1 MSDLNELG
9 EGIEYA
15 QQRLKQIEPQ
25 IEGLTR
31 WLAQD
36 LSMESEDDIQHAQDQ
51 LRALTHEREELAA
64 LLSDQE
70 RIRAAKA
77 QQDRPPDAGEGD
89 QG

>member
-36 LSMESEDDIQHAQDQ
+36 LSMESEDDVQHAQDQ
-51 LRALTHEREELAA
+51 LRALTHERDELAA

-70 RIRAAKA
+70 RIRAARA
-77 QQDRPPDAGEGD
+77 QRDLPPDAGEGN

>member
-15 QQRLKQIEPQ
+15 QQRLKQIEPR

-51 LRALTHEREELAA
+51 LRALTRERDELAA
-64 LLSDQE
+64 ILADQE
-70 RIRAAKA
+70 RIRAARA
-77 QQDRPPDAGEGD
+77 QQDPPPDAGEGD